1 MRKKQSGLSIVSF
14 IFVLAIGG
22 FLVWIGIQSVPPH
35 MEYFSVK
42 RVMADVMKEVG
53 ESGSRAQYAASFDK
67 RAMIDDI
74 KSIKGSDLRVE
85 KTTGQSYLI
94 AEYEKRVPIVSYIN
108 LVFDFQV
115 KASSSGA
122 VK

>member
-1 MRKKQSGLSIVSF
+1 VRKKQSGLSILTL

-22 FLVWIGIQSVPPH
+22 FVAWIGIQSVPPH
-35 MEYFSVK
+35 AEYFSIK

-53 ESGSRAQYAASFDK
+53 DSGSRAQYAASFDK
-67 RAMIDDI
+67 RAMIDDV
-74 KSIKGSDLRVE
+74 KSIKGADLRLE
-85 KTTGQSYLI
+85 KTTGQTILV

-108 LVFDFQV
+108 LVFDFQA